1 MAELMIVVLGFAC
14 VIDGLEKLSTLNANR
29 DAPHIFGLLTGAAF
43 QTAGSSMAMICVASG
58 DFKLPMVLVLIGMIA
73 WCVSDKR
80 EFRRGESK

>member
-1 MAELMIVVLGFAC
+1 
-14 VIDGLEKLSTLNANR
+14 
-29 DAPHIFGLLTGAAF
+29 
-43 QTAGSSMAMICVASG
+43 MAMICVASG